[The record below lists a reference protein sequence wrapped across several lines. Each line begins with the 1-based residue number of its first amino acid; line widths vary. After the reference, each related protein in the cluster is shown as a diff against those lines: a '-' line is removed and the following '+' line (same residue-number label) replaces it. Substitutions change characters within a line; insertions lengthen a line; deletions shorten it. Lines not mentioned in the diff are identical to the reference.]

1 MRKARR
7 RKLDSYRIWTSLSV
21 YYKHMN
27 MSKGHSGRRT
37 LKNFRDCHQKSAR
50 LKEKR
55 GSSCCNRRDR
65 PTSQSE
71 NGEYL
76 FSSSLVSLSSPAS
89 PGADYDT
96 GPPGSGKKT
105 QCALLC
111 QKFGFQHIS
120 LDDVLREKSDD
131 QTYLHAKFLKDCLE
145 EKVDVPRELTV
156 SLLEEKINQGGEDG
170 RKWSLVH
177 GFPESIQD
185 LLEFEGKVQKTNYTV
200 LLNCTAE
207 GMLKRVG
214 RSEGEIGEDLDAT
227 KRIQDFHV
235 RNAEV
240 KNHLMATKD
249 CFKEVSRW

>member
-1 MRKARR
+1 
-7 RKLDSYRIWTSLSV
+7 
-21 YYKHMN
+21 MN
-27 MSKGHSGRRT
+27 TSKGHSERRT

-65 PTSQSE
+65 LTSQSE

-76 FSSSLVSLSSPAS
+76 FSSSLVSLLSLTI
-89 PGADYDT
+89 PGADYDA
-96 GPPGSGKKT
+96 GPPGAGKKT

-131 QTYLHAKFLKDCLE
+131 PTYLHAKFLKDCLE
-145 EKVDVPRELTV
+145 EKVDVPRELKV
-156 SLLEEKINQGGEDG
+156 SLLEKKINKGVEDG
-170 RKWSLVH
+170 KKWSLVH
-177 GFPESIQD
+177 GFPECIQE
-185 LLEFEGKVQKTNYTV
+185 LLEFEEKVDNMTPRKINPAHIRKVQKTNYTV

-207 GMLKRVG
+207 GMLKRVE
-214 RSEGEIGEDLDAT
+214 RSGGEISEDLDAAE
-227 KRIQDFHV
+227 RIQDFHV

-240 KNHLMATKD
+240 KNHLIATKD
-249 CFKEVSRW
+249 YFKEVCR